1 MLFSFNINEF
11 IDHVR
16 SQCEQNLE
24 DTIWSSNIFKRR
36 FEIMDNPEKV
46 SFRKKRHDAL
56 KLINEFVDK
65 DASETT
71 PFLIETSG
79 FSEVIEDPRVKEM
92 LLKISHL
99 FGHKEDSM
107 LYDFNEI
114 YKIINMN
121 KRKEMETP
129 FLYNF
134 DEVQN
139 FINQFSGSKISQ
151 GVVKNIECIE
161 NLLLGIS
168 DLELLTLEQGWTL
181 ETTLLKIIKKLEKDK
196 YYMETGLDKEDLV
209 IRDAEICTIKLS
221 IVGFDMR
228 EIK

>member
-46 SFRKKRHDAL
+46 SFRKKRHGAL
-56 KLINEFVDK
+56 KLINKFIDK
-65 DASETT
+65 NASETT
-71 PFLIETSG
+71 PLLIETSG

-151 GVVKNIECIE
+151 GVVKHIKCIE
-161 NLLLGIS
+161 DLLLGIS